1 MAKKQGAR
9 PRLSSFVI
17 TGLVP
22 RLLFVMAGLA
32 PAIHVFFSFAS

>member
-1 MAKKQGAR
+1 MTKKQGAHS
-9 PRLSSFVI
+9 RLFLFVI
-17 TGLVP
+17 LGLAP